1 MNVKKSA
8 RIALSRMPVL
18 LAIPLMTA
26 LLAPGALAQ
35 SASTPMTVPEIRQC
49 LCLQP
54 RLQPLQDA
62 WLAKQKDFDE
72 HQRQLSVIDQ
82 EVAAQR
88 AKLNPDDVV
97 GQQVL
102 KDLLS
107 QQQEMRVSINTQYLP
122 AVTQARND
130 YNGAVQQYN
139 GTCTRP
145 RYGVDE
151 TMARQNLS
159 CLGQ

>member
-1 MNVKKSA
+1 MNVKKSG
-8 RIALSRMPVL
+8 RIALF
-18 LAIPLMTA
+18 LATPLAMA
-26 LLAPGALAQ
+26 LLAPSGVEAQ
-35 SASTPMTVPEIRQC
+35 SASTPMSVPEIQEC

-54 RLQPLQDA
+54 RLQPLQDS
-62 WLAKQKDFDE
+62 WLARQKDFDE

-88 AKLNPDDVV
+88 QKLNPDDVV

-102 KDLLS
+102 KDLLA
-107 QQQEMRVSINTQYLP
+107 QQQEMRESINTQYLP
-122 AVTQARND
+122 AVTKARND
-130 YNGAVQQYN
+130 YNDAVQHYN
-139 GTCTRP
+139 GLCTRP

-159 CLGQ
+159 CPAP